1 MCGTTINM
9 VNAITLSEKIM
20 MSGSSCREE
29 LRARSQE
36 LTVTEHYFE
45 MHPSSAAPPMAI
57 LE

>member
-20 MSGSSCREE
+20 MSGFSCQEE
-29 LRARSQE
+29 LRALSQE

-45 MHPSSAAPPMAI
+45 MHPSSTA
-57 LE
+57 E